1 MFPSHI
7 NVLIVLVDFHTL
19 RVRATRTAI
28 PWPKVP
34 FRRASVNSFGYGGSN
49 AHVILEEP
57 KLLTQ
62 GAPVTHVSSYVK
74 DSGDFFSDD
83 ESDATRPYT
92 LVFSSNDETSL
103 QAYCKAIRRH
113 LLNPSVKANLNDLS
127 YTLSERRNHHFN
139 RAYVVTKNTSF
150 SESDFVFGKKSTE
163 APRLGFVFTGQGAQ
177 WSQMGKELCET
188 FPVATLL
195 LKHLDD
201 VLQSTP
207 NPPPWSLYSKLSP

>member
-1 MFPSHI
+1 M
-7 NVLIVLVDFHTL
+7 VLVDFHTL

-28 PWPKVP
+28 PWPDVP

-62 GAPVTHVSSYVK
+62 GAPVAHVSSYMK
-74 DSGDFFSDD
+74 DAHDFFSDD
-83 ESDATRPYT
+83 EFISARPFT
-92 LVFSSNDETSL
+92 LVFSSNDENSL
-103 QAYCKAIRRH
+103 QAHCKAIRKH
-113 LLNPSVKANLNDLS
+113 LVNPSVKVDLNDLS
-127 YTLSERRNHHFN
+127 YTLSERRTHHFN
-139 RAYVVTKNTSF
+139 RAYAVSRTANF

-163 APRLGFVFTGQGAQ
+163 APRIGFVFTGQGAQ

-188 FPVATLL
+188 FPIATLL

-207 NPPPWSLYSKLSP
+207 TPPPWSLYSKLPLSTLIGS